1 MLSSGNSGKTRQ
13 NPFDLAALEDT
24 QACVHCAAQ
33 LVVPMKGKVPCG
45 SSQLTRLT
53 CWEDRELAFKGS
65 TLELHWVLAG
75 GRGAGIL
82 GRQAFR
88 EGWEKYGMFEGLDSA
103 NPGQRRTQRNI
114 LDRGQILESPVC
126 CVGLGGQCPGL
137 QEAELKNC
145 QLAGCHHGWY
155 RGWAG
160 GAGGSR
166 R

>member
-1 MLSSGNSGKTRQ
+1 
-13 NPFDLAALEDT
+13 
-24 QACVHCAAQ
+24 
-33 LVVPMKGKVPCG
+33 MKGKVPCG

-137 QEAELKNC
+137 QEASARPLPSGARASRGLVQPPLELRWRSYSYTDVPVSRYSRQC
-145 QLAGCHHGWY
+145 VPRAGPRLASSAIPHP
-155 RGWAG
+155 
-160 GAGGSR
+160 GS
-166 R
+166 